1 MLFCRLNDEYGVCLV
16 VSLKIACWNMTLVF
30 MVNVASQFE
39 DCVSGFRNFMYF
51 RRTHSVIFIIF
62 ATSFIFD

>member
-39 DCVSGFRNFMYF
+39 DCVSGFRCSF
-51 RRTHSVIFIIF
+51 SVCLLMIDNILYQCKKKN
-62 ATSFIFD
+62 